1 MMDKAYQEKFT
12 TALLGLLMETGM
24 TETDGQ
30 RVAYMPAAEIIDTF
44 VTVMGLLL
52 RDSEGTATPKR
63 TREFCDEIARRLQ
76 RRINEAKRADT
87 PFTTTHQG
95 APN

>member
-1 MMDKAYQEKFT
+1 MMDKEYQQRFSNGIIE
-12 TALLGLLMETGM
+12 LMMTTGM
-24 TETDGQ
+24 TETGGQ

-63 TREFCDEIARRLQ
+63 TRETCDDLARRLQ
-76 RRINEAKRADT
+76 RRINEAKRTDS
-87 PFTTTHQG
+87 PFTTVPQG
-95 APN
+95 PMN